1 MSSDNGYYL
10 NSLIGGK
17 TPFRQTYL
25 ADNQPGVLTPE
36 YIIKKIVPHPHP
48 PRSFEE
54 AKHLFRQEADRLYK
68 LGKHPQIP
76 AQLDEFDRD
85 GVFYL
90 VYERIYGESLAHE
103 LKDGKPWNEAR
114 VIVLI
119 QEILEILKF
128 FHTVGGPHLDINPHS
143 FIRRRSDGKLVLID
157 FGAVRCHELSPMQ
170 WGTPGYM
177 PPDTARETPGFHSD
191 IYAVGSIAIQAL
203 TGVQPTQLQ
212 EGNSSF
218 RWRNLAQV
226 SDSLAATLDK
236 MVNPYFRNRYDSVD
250 EVLRDLKKNQ
260 LFSQFFRHLNLS
272 QLSVYL
278 KLPPKFLSIVAILFL
293 VALSTP
299 IFTRAY
305 RNLQAYLLI
314 QRGNEFNHLQDYD
327 QAISAAEQALKYR
340 SDFVAQA
347 MLLKAYAMGQKNSQ
361 NTQERYKLCSAAEA
375 LRENYAAAWNCLGNI
390 AFLQGQFEL
399 AIDYFDQVIQVY
411 KDPNNP
417 WYNEPREE
425 IWAVWNKA
433 DILVKQ
439 TKYSDAHGLL
449 TEFLNNKQG
458 NIPGDLRE
466 QTNRK
471 IKEIEALMP

>member
-1 MSSDNGYYL
+1 MPNDNGYYL
-10 NSLIGGK
+10 NTLIGGK
-17 TPFRQTYL
+17 TAFRQTYL
-25 ADNQPGVLTPE
+25 GDNQREALNPQ
-36 YIIKKIVPHPHP
+36 YIIKKIVPHANP

-68 LGKHPQIP
+68 LGKHLQIP

-90 VYERIYGESLAHE
+90 VYERIHGESLAHE

-119 QEILEILKF
+119 QETLEILKF
-128 FHTVGGPHLDINPHS
+128 FHAVGGPHLDISPNS

-218 RWRNLAQV
+218 RWRDRTQV
-226 SDSLAATLDK
+226 SDRVAAILNK
-236 MVNPYFRNRYDSVD
+236 MVNPYFRNRYESVD

-260 LFSQFFRHLNLS
+260 LLSQLFHHLNLG
-272 QLSVYL
+272 QLSLHL
-278 KLPPKFLSIVAILFL
+278 KLPPKLFWIGGVL
-293 VALSTP
+293 VLIALSTS
-299 IFTRAY
+299 IFTEYYKRVQAHKWLERA
-305 RNLQAYLLI
+305 
-314 QRGNEFNHLQDYD
+314 NEFNKLEEYGN
-327 QAISAAEQALKYR
+327 AILAAEEALTYHHN
-340 SDFVAQA
+340 FAQA
-347 MLLKAYAMGQKNSQ
+347 MLLKAYAIGQDNPQ
-361 NTQERYKLCSAAEA
+361 NTQERYGLCFEA
-375 LRENYAAAWNCLGNI
+375 NRIQKKSAAAWNCLGNI

-399 AIDYFDQVIQVY
+399 AIYHFDEVIRLY
-411 KDPNNP
+411 KDPKNP
-417 WYNEPREE
+417 WYNEPKEE
-425 IWAVWNKA
+425 IWAVLNKA
-433 DILVKQ
+433 DVLIQQKQ
-439 TKYSDAHGLL
+439 YSDAQI
-449 TEFLNNKQG
+449 FLNDFKNEKTDIPDDFMIQINNK
-458 NIPGDLRE
+458 ID
-466 QTNRK
+466 
-471 IKEIEALMP
+471 EIDELMP